1 VTARRRAGDRSGAG
15 QLTHVGPGGEARM
28 VDVSAKPE
36 TARRAVARGVIR
48 MSPATLD
55 AIRRNQI
62 EKGDVLGVARIAG
75 IMAAKRTAE
84 LIPLCHPLPIHNVQV
99 SLAPDEAV
107 PGVRVEASVATL
119 AKTGVEME
127 AITAVA
133 IALVTV
139 YDMAKALDREMV
151 IEDIVLVAKSGGR
164 SGDFARLAGTPPA
177 PYRGS
182 SK

>member
-1 VTARRRAGDRSGAG
+1 
-15 QLTHVGPGGEARM
+15 M

-36 TARRAVARGVIR
+36 TTRRATARGTIR
-48 MSPATLD
+48 MSPATLE

-62 EKGDVLGVARIAG
+62 RKGDVLGVARIAG
-75 IMAAKRTAE
+75 IVAAKRTAD
-84 LIPLCHPLPIHNVQV
+84 LIPLCHPLPIHDVQLSIELDA
-99 SLAPDEAV
+99 SLPGLRAEAT
-107 PGVRVEASVATL
+107 VATS

-139 YDMAKALDREMV
+139 YDMAKAMDRGMV
-151 IEDIVLVAKSGGR
+151 IGDIILVAKSGGQ
-164 SGDFARLAGTPPA
+164 SGDFASLDGTSPA
-177 PYRGS
+177 PYSGS

>member
-1 VTARRRAGDRSGAG
+1 
-15 QLTHVGPGGEARM
+15 M

-36 TARRAVARGVIR
+36 THRRAVARGSIR
-48 MSPATLD
+48 MSAATLE

-62 EKGDVLGVARIAG
+62 QKGDVLGVARVAG

-84 LIPLCHPLPIHNVQV
+84 LIPLCHPLPIHDVQIE
-99 SLAPDEAV
+99 LTADEAL
-107 PGVRVEASVATL
+107 PGIRAEASVATS

-139 YDMAKALDREMV
+139 YDMAKAMDREMV
-151 IEDIVLVAKSGGR
+151 IGDIVLAAKSGGL
-164 SGDFARLAGTPPA
+164 SGDFASLVGTPPA

-182 SK
+182 ST

>member
-1 VTARRRAGDRSGAG
+1 MSRRQKNDRRPVGELS
-15 QLTHVGPGGEARM
+15 HVGSTGEARM

-36 TARRAVARGVIR
+36 TARRATAQGSIR
-48 MSPATLD
+48 MSSAALE

-62 EKGDVLGVARIAG
+62 QKGDVLGVARLAG
-75 IMAAKRTAE
+75 IMAAKRTSE
-84 LIPLCHPLPIHNVQV
+84 LIPLCHPLPIHDVQV
-99 SLAPDEAV
+99 TIDLDKAL
-107 PGVRVEASVATL
+107 PGLRAEASVATS

-139 YDMAKALDREMV
+139 YDMAKAIDRAMV
-151 IEDIVLVAKSGGR
+151 IGDIKLVAKSGGQ
-164 SGDFARLAGTPPA
+164 SGHFASLDGTPPA

>member
-1 VTARRRAGDRSGAG
+1 
-15 QLTHVGPGGEARM
+15 M

-36 TARRAVARGVIR
+36 TARRATARGVIR
-48 MSPATLD
+48 MNPATLD
-55 AIRRNQI
+55 AIRSNQI
-62 EKGDVLGVARIAG
+62 RKGDVLGVARIAG
-75 IMAAKRTAE
+75 VMAAKRTAD
-84 LIPLCHPLPIHNVQV
+84 LIPLCHALPVHDIQLSIDPDD
-99 SLAPDEAV
+99 SLPGLRAEAT
-107 PGVRVEASVATL
+107 VATS

-139 YDMAKALDREMV
+139 YDMAKAMDRGMV
-151 IEDIVLVAKSGGR
+151 IGDIVLVAKSGGQ
-164 SGDFARLAGTPPA
+164 SGDFARLDGTPPA

>member
-1 VTARRRAGDRSGAG
+1 
-15 QLTHVGPGGEARM
+15 M
-28 VDVSAKPE
+28 VDVSGKPE
-36 TARRAVARGVIR
+36 TTRRAVARGNVR
-48 MSPATLD
+48 MTEATLE

-75 IMAAKRTAE
+75 IQAAKRTAE
-84 LIPLCHPLPIHNVQV
+84 LIPLCHPLPIHDIHVA
-99 SLAPDEAV
+99 LTLDDAL
-107 PGVRVEASVATL
+107 PGVRAEASVATS

-127 AITAVA
+127 AIIAVA

-139 YDMAKALDREMV
+139 YDMAKAMDRGMV
-151 IEDIVLVAKSGGR
+151 IGDIVLVAKSGGQ
-164 SGDFARLAGTPPA
+164 SGDYASLVGTSSA